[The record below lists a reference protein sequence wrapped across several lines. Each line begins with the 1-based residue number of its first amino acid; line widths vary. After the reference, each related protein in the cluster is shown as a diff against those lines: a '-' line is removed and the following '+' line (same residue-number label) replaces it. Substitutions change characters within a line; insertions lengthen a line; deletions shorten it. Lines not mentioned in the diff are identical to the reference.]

1 MRYRWIFFLSVI
13 LLHCADPPP
22 RDPEVGTDAETSDAE
37 EGRPDAVVEDV
48 GPAPDAE
55 AVDSGVTVECAVPA
69 RMGSPAGFAGP
80 QPVLYYTFD
89 DDHRSTRTILNV
101 VGPDLDAAANA
112 RVGLGSDGQ
121 VGEAAAF
128 DGAQALLTSDPPTSD
143 AFSVALWVRARDW
156 PTDQRR
162 VILNLGNGPAAWQ
175 GWGVT
180 LRPSG
185 KVRAFVEG
193 GGGMVN
199 EHVASTQGCIPPGVW
214 VHIAATMDGEHLRL
228 YESPDLA

>member
-128 DGAQALLTSDPPTSD
+128 DGAQALLTSDP
-143 AFSVALWVRARDW
+143 
-156 PTDQRR
+156 
-162 VILNLGNGPAAWQ
+162 
-175 GWGVT
+175 
-180 LRPSG
+180 
-185 KVRAFVEG
+185 
-193 GGGMVN
+193 
-199 EHVASTQGCIPPGVW
+199 
-214 VHIAATMDGEHLRL
+214 
-228 YESPDLA
+228 